1 MIKVNP
7 CALYRPRS
15 FPLTRMTVTVGWG
28 QHSWKSFFVVSMVLI
43 LSNFDPSNFIYQN
56 LETQVISPTRIWQI
70 NTFHSQQ
77 SEFIGN
83 SYRNMA
89 EVLLI
94 EEAPSVTHCK
104 INCSISDTQKNLA
117 ARVLCTTCRYLH
129 WSVLSL
135 PGIVCCLHKLWAQ
148 PLETC
153 DHVLSYVGLML
164 HPLRDT

>member
-15 FPLTRMTVTVGWG
+15 FPLTRMTVTVTVGWG

-43 LSNFDPSNFIYQN
+43 LSNFDPSNFTYQN

-70 NTFHSQQ
+70 NTFHSRQ

-94 EEAPSVTHCK
+94 EEAPSITAKSTVAYPILRKILLLEFCAQRAGISTEVSFLSQGLFAVYISFGHNLWRRVTM
-104 INCSISDTQKNLA
+104 
-117 ARVLCTTCRYLH
+117 Y
-129 WSVLSL
+129 
-135 PGIVCCLHKLWAQ
+135 
-148 PLETC
+148 
-153 DHVLSYVGLML
+153 
-164 HPLRDT
+164 